1 VWIRALA
8 KVRGASFEET
18 SVVERHVG
26 SMTARLDTSSG
37 DGNQRGVVTL
47 NEIRQQPDLWP
58 TTLERVASSNA
69 HSIVKDRSTVI
80 CGAGSSA
87 YAASAI
93 AATWANAV
101 AIPTTD
107 LLTLSREEV
116 SHLVPAFASNGV
128 LVSVARSGESP
139 ESVGVIAR
147 VKQMFPKVAHLAI
160 TCNQDGELARLPEV
174 SPLVLDPRTNDRS
187 LVMTGSFSNLLLA
200 GMAITCGAFLSKQL
214 PGIVAKLNETFP
226 ILEKI
231 AQRLASPSPARLMV
245 LTSATLV
252 PLAREAS
259 LKALEMTAG
268 RTVAV
273 HETFL
278 GVRHGPMSFLRPDS
292 LVLCVLSAN
301 AERRRFEQD
310 VLRELRQKKL
320 GHVVVV
326 ASENSGAEFGND
338 FVPAVAPNLPDDL
351 RGPFEIVFPQLLAYH
366 LSLASQLDPDNP
378 SPDGVITRVV
388 QRFQLH

>member
-1 VWIRALA
+1 
-8 KVRGASFEET
+8 
-18 SVVERHVG
+18 
-26 SMTARLDTSSG
+26 MTARLDSG
-37 DGNQRGVVTL
+37 SDGGNQRGAITL
-47 NEIRQQPDLWP
+47 NEIRQQPELWP

-69 HSIVKDRSTVI
+69 RSIVKDRAAVI

-87 YAASAI
+87 YAASAV
-93 AATWANAV
+93 AATWTNAL

-107 LLTLSREEV
+107 LLTLSQDEV
-116 SHLVPAFASNGV
+116 SHLVPAFVSNGV

-139 ESVGVIAR
+139 ESVGVVAR
-147 VKQMFPKVAHLAI
+147 VKQMSPSVVHLAI
-160 TCNQDGELARLPEV
+160 TCNQEGELARLPEV

-200 GMAITCGAFLSKQL
+200 GMAIACGAFLSQQL

-231 AQRLASPSPARLMV
+231 AQRLASQSSSRLMV
-245 LTSATLV
+245 LTSAALV

-268 RTVAV
+268 RTVAIN
-273 HETFL
+273 ETFL

-292 LVLCVLSAN
+292 LVLCVLSSN
-301 AERRRFEQD
+301 AERRRFEED

-320 GHVVVV
+320 GHVIVVGS
-326 ASENSGAEFGND
+326 AAFDSALGHD
-338 FVPAVAPNLPDDL
+338 FIPAMAPDLPDEL

>member
-1 VWIRALA
+1 M
-8 KVRGASFEET
+8 T
-18 SVVERHVG
+18 SRLEAG
-26 SMTARLDTSSG
+26 SHG
-37 DGNQRGVVTL
+37 GKQRGVITL
-47 NEIRQQPDLWP
+47 NEIRQQPELWP

-69 HSIVKDRSTVI
+69 HSIVKGRAAVI

-87 YAASAI
+87 YSASAI
-93 AATWANAV
+93 AATWTRSV

-107 LLTLSREEV
+107 LLTLSQDEML
-116 SHLVPAFASNGV
+116 HLVPTFASDGV

-147 VKQMFPKVAHLAI
+147 IKQMFPKVVHLAI
-160 TCNQDGELARLPEV
+160 TCNQDGELAKLPGV

-200 GMAITCGAFLSKQL
+200 GMAIAWGAVLTEQL
-214 PGIVAKLNETFP
+214 PGIVAKVNETLP
-226 ILEKI
+226 IFEKI
-231 AQRLASPSPARLMV
+231 ARRLASQSSSRLMV
-245 LTSATLV
+245 LTSAALV

-268 RTVAV
+268 STVAV
-273 HETFL
+273 NETFL

-292 LVLCVLSAN
+292 LVLCVLSSN
-301 AERRRFEQD
+301 AESRRFEED

-320 GHVVVV
+320 GHVIVVGTA
-326 ASENSGAEFGND
+326 ASPSTLGHD
-338 FVPAVAPNLPDDL
+338 FIPAMAPDLPDGL
-351 RGPFEIVFPQLLAYH
+351 RGAFEIVFPQLLAYH